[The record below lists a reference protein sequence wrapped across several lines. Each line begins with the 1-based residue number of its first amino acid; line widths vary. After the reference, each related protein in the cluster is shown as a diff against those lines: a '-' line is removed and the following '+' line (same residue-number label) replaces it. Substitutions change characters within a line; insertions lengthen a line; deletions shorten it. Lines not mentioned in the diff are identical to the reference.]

1 MRNKFLH
8 FAVGTIASLV
18 MIGTVTYTS
27 TAVAMPGVE
36 GSKNNLLTSESPIAC
51 TNSKPGEANYMLFT
65 GAFVTIVVGGLWLG
79 VLSYRNRQRQREL
92 TLQEQIQLLEKIW
105 KMTPQR

>member
-8 FAVGTIASLV
+8 FAVGAIASFA

-27 TAVAMPGVE
+27 ASMAMPGGE
-36 GSKNNLLTSESPIAC
+36 KSKTDLIPSETPIAC

-65 GAFVTIVVGGLWLG
+65 GAFATIIAGGLCLG
-79 VLSYRNRQRQREL
+79 VWSYRNRKRQREL

>member
-1 MRNKFLH
+1 MRKKLLH
-8 FAVGTIASLV
+8 FAVGAIASFAML
-18 MIGTVTYTS
+18 GTVNYASPT
-27 TAVAMPGVE
+27 VAMPGVE
-36 GSKNNLLTSESPIAC
+36 NSRTNLITSETPITC
-51 TNSKPGEANYMLFT
+51 NNPKTGETNYMLFI
-65 GAFVTIVVGGLWLG
+65 GAFTTIVVGGLCLG

>member
-8 FAVGTIASLV
+8 FTVGAIASFA
-18 MIGTVTYTS
+18 MIGTVTYAS
-27 TAVAMPGVE
+27 PSMAMPGGE
-36 GSKNNLLTSESPIAC
+36 KAKTDLITSETPNAC

-65 GAFVTIVVGGLWLG
+65 GAFATIIVGGLCLG
-79 VLSYRNRQRQREL
+79 ALSYRNRKRQREL